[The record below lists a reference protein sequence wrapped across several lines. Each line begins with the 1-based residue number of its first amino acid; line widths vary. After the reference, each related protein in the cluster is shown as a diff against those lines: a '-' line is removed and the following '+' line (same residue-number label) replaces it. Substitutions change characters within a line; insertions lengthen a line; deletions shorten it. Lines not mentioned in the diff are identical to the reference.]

1 MKTRQ
6 PLVDFD
12 AEDLPSA
19 ARLSIARARARHERK
34 YQVQRDRCEQQIDVL
49 RGAWV
54 AARRLADTTHRDQF
68 RRALEVRAN
77 TTTPVE

>member
-19 ARLSIARARARHERK
+19 ALLSIARARARQERK
-34 YQVQRDRCEQQIDVL
+34 NRAHHADLRQQLDVL
-49 RGAWV
+49 RGAWTAGRSLRDPV
-54 AARRLADTTHRDQF
+54 AWRRY
-68 RRALEVRAN
+68 
-77 TTTPVE
+77 VEAKAAGLTAS